1 MAKPGHTGAARLAR
15 AFVYA
20 LRGLEAAL
28 RHELAFRVEV
38 ACAVVAVPLGIVLGQ
53 TGVERALLVATAL
66 LVLAVELLNAAIEAA
81 VDRIGDEHHAL
92 SARAKDMAAAALLV
106 TLAVAASTWLLVLIG

>member
-1 MAKPGHTGAARLAR
+1 MGKPGHTGGARLAR

-38 ACAVVAVPLGIVLGQ
+38 ACAVVAVPLGIALGN

-66 LVLAVELLNAAIEAA
+66 LVPAIELVNAAIEAA
-81 VDRIGDEHHAL
+81 VDRIGDEHHPL
-92 SARAKDMAAAALLV
+92 SARAKDMGAAALLV
-106 TLAVAASTWLLVLIG
+106 ALAIAGATWVLVLLG